1 MSRQGRNRQNTYRQD
16 GSRKN
21 LISQNLFLQ
30 NAARQKDK
38 ESNEILLS
46 ISIMMSGREETAEK
60 CIDSLAR
67 LRERVPC
74 ELILT
79 DTGCS
84 PKLRRCLEEKADKML
99 TFEWCNDFAAA
110 RNAGLLAA
118 TGKWFMFM
126 DDDEWFESTSELEQ
140 FFLSGEYASYES
152 AHYVVRNYV
161 DYEGSKWADT
171 SIARMVRRRPET
183 RFRYPIHEILFPIP
197 APSKIMHDY
206 VHHYGYVLTDEKAQK
221 IKTER
226 NLSLLLPALEKDP
239 SCIHYWLQATG
250 EYAYWDRWEEAVSTA
265 EKGIL
270 HFDPQRED
278 NANFIQGLYEAVLQ
292 LRVRRA
298 FLCQDRELADS
309 VYREA
314 VQKGQEILSAGK
326 LSRLAVICACG
337 DMAIACGALDMQ
349 HECSEYTRLYLEGKA
364 YFDNHLDE
372 WTLQQ
377 TMFLSNSFELFRYFR
392 VLVWGLYV
400 HILQGRKEEA
410 EVLLKREELDWWV
423 SLLPVWYKEAH
434 EEQRRQ
440 WGVALE
446 KMAVESPDSRVGRLF
461 RILIYKG
468 QAVEEAERKAAED
481 PGNGSLESNGQ
492 SVSTLRQPVP
502 PTPEMEA
509 LAMQL
514 KDRIRL
520 LMEQGMKADALNTI
534 QQLQAYFPEDEELSR
549 WRQDL
554 S

>member
-84 PKLRRCLEEKADKML
+84 PKLRRRLEEKADKML

-206 VHHYGYVLTDEKAQK
+206 VHH
-221 IKTER
+221 
-226 NLSLLLPALEKDP
+226 
-239 SCIHYWLQATG
+239 
-250 EYAYWDRWEEAVSTA
+250 
-265 EKGIL
+265 
-270 HFDPQRED
+270 
-278 NANFIQGLYEAVLQ
+278 
-292 LRVRRA
+292 
-298 FLCQDRELADS
+298 
-309 VYREA
+309 
-314 VQKGQEILSAGK
+314 
-326 LSRLAVICACG
+326 
-337 DMAIACGALDMQ
+337 
-349 HECSEYTRLYLEGKA
+349 
-364 YFDNHLDE
+364 
-372 WTLQQ
+372 
-377 TMFLSNSFELFRYFR
+377 
-392 VLVWGLYV
+392 
-400 HILQGRKEEA
+400 
-410 EVLLKREELDWWV
+410 
-423 SLLPVWYKEAH
+423 
-434 EEQRRQ
+434 
-440 WGVALE
+440 
-446 KMAVESPDSRVGRLF
+446 
-461 RILIYKG
+461 
-468 QAVEEAERKAAED
+468 
-481 PGNGSLESNGQ
+481 
-492 SVSTLRQPVP
+492 
-502 PTPEMEA
+502 
-509 LAMQL
+509 
-514 KDRIRL
+514 
-520 LMEQGMKADALNTI
+520 
-534 QQLQAYFPEDEELSR
+534 
-549 WRQDL
+549 
-554 S
+554 